1 MTVTVQALQKSWE
14 GMPEEESDLR
24 KQT

>member
-14 GMPEEESDLR
+14 GTPEEESDLR